1 MGRYLVAWMIK
12 KVPNYLAIVLFV
24 SFGSLSNI
32 ALVHAKEF
40 RDPMQPPLAALRK
53 FNQASGDESPRVTKK
68 VLIKPVGEPMKLTQ
82 IIFSKN
88 RKVAVID
95 DQVLVV
101 GDRIRGATLVGLT
114 RQAAR
119 LKFKGKVIDLS
130 LSNDTTSVR
139 KKATGGKL

>member
-1 MGRYLVAWMIK
+1 MIK
-12 KVPNYLAIVLFV
+12 IVSTYLTAVLFI
-24 SFGSLSNI
+24 SLANLGVT

-53 FNQASGDESPRVTKK
+53 FNHSSGDKSPRVAKK
-68 VLIKPVGEPMKLTQ
+68 ASIKPAGEPMKLTQ

-119 LKFKGKVIDLS
+119 LKLNGKIIDLS
-130 LSNDTTSVR
+130 LSTDTTSVR
-139 KKATGGKL
+139 QKATGGKL